1 MDNEKNLTAKE
12 TFALAVKNHKKNNL
26 KVAENLYNKI
36 LKIDSNHIET
46 IFSLGSLSAQTRK
59 FDKAKQLLQKAIQ
72 INPNYANSHFNL
84 GIVFKEL
91 GEYQKAINCYQKA
104 IQLNPSCTDAYLNL
118 GVVFE
123 DLKEHQKAI
132 SYYKKAIEIQPNYVK
147 AYYNLG
153 IIFNEL
159 EEHKKAISCYEKAI
173 EIQPNFTKAHNTLG
187 NVSEN
192 LGEYQKAISC
202 YEKAIEIQP
211 NFAEAHTNLGL
222 LLLLLSNFQKGLDEY
237 EWRKKV
243 PTRRDYKLNDIES
256 LEWQGEDL
264 TNKTILILSEQGVG
278 DTIQFARYLYMLQD
292 KYFATIIFRT
302 SKKLIHL
309 FSKSK
314 FKVISNDETLPEH
327 DFHKFLLSLPQIFYK
342 ETKTLPKQI
351 NYIPKNEKVF
361 SKWKDKLTKIDG
373 MKVGINWQG
382 DKDYKGDRLR
392 SIPLNFFD
400 QLFAIEKINFI
411 NLQKGFGVEQI
422 KNFKYKDKL
431 YDFSSEMDN
440 GKNAFEDTIGIM
452 QNLDL
457 VISAD
462 TSLVHF
468 SATLGIK
475 TWALLSFSPHWAWFL
490 KSTYSPWYEHV
501 KIYRQEE
508 FNKWDSIFDIVSICL
523 NFAKM
528 TRKILK

>member
-1 MDNEKNLTAKE
+1 MDNEKKNLTTKE

-36 LKIDSNHIET
+36 LEIDPNHIET

-104 IQLNPSCTDAYLNL
+104 IQLNPNYVDAYLNL
-118 GVVFE
+118 GVIFKNLKKHQNAINCYQKAIQLNPSCIDAYLNLGVLFE
-123 DLKEHQKAI
+123 NLKEHQKAI
-132 SYYKKAIEIQPNYVK
+132 SYYKKAIEIKPNYVK

-159 EEHKKAISCYEKAI
+159 EEREKAISYYKKAI
-173 EIQPNFTKAHNTLG
+173 EIQPDFAEAYNTLG

-192 LGEYQKAISC
+192 LGEHQKAIS
-202 YEKAIEIQP
+202 YYKKAIAIQP
-211 NFAEAHTNLGL
+211 DFAEAHTNLGL

-292 KYFATIIFRT
+292 KYFVTIIFRT

-327 DFHKFLLSLPQIFYK
+327 DFHKYLLSLPQIFYQK
-342 ETKTLPKQI
+342 TKNFSRQI
-351 NYIPKNEKVF
+351 NYIPKDIKIVA
-361 SKWKDKLTKIDG
+361 KWRNKLNSIKG
-373 MKVGINWQG
+373 LKVGINWQG

-400 QLFAIEKINFI
+400 KLFTIEKVNFI
-411 NLQKGFGVEQI
+411 NLQKGPGVEQI

-431 YDFSSEMDN
+431 YDFSSEVDN
-440 GKNAFEDTIGIM
+440 GKNAFEDTIGDFEKCRFSGYIRYRSASFVCYFGY
-452 QNLDL
+452 QNL
-457 VISAD
+457 AFA
-462 TSLVHF
+462 SLF
-468 SATLGIK
+468 S
-475 TWALLSFSPHWAWFL
+475 
-490 KSTYSPWYEHV
+490 
-501 KIYRQEE
+501 
-508 FNKWDSIFDIVSICL
+508 
-523 NFAKM
+523 
-528 TRKILK
+528 

>member
-1 MDNEKNLTAKE
+1 M
-12 TFALAVKNHKKNNL
+12 
-26 KVAENLYNKI
+26 
-36 LKIDSNHIET
+36 
-46 IFSLGSLSAQTRK
+46 
-59 FDKAKQLLQKAIQ
+59 LQKAIQ
-72 INPNYANSHFNL
+72 INPNYVNTHFNL

-91 GEYQKAINCYQKA
+91 EEYQKAIYCYEKA

-159 EEHKKAISCYEKAI
+159 EEHK
-173 EIQPNFTKAHNTLG
+173 
-187 NVSEN
+187 
-192 LGEYQKAISC
+192 KAISC

-264 TNKTILILSEQGVG
+264 TNKTILILSEQAVG

-292 KYFATIIFRT
+292 KYLATIIFRT

-314 FKVISNDETLPEH
+314 FKVISNDETLPKH
-327 DFHKFLLSLPQIFYK
+327 DFHKYLLSLPQIFYQK
-342 ETKTLPKQI
+342 TKNFSRQI
-351 NYIPKNEKVF
+351 NYIPKDTKIV
-361 SKWKDKLTKIDG
+361 SKWRNKLNSIKG
-373 MKVGINWQG
+373 LKVGINWQG
-382 DKDYKGDRLR
+382 SATYAGDRLR
-392 SIPLNFFD
+392 SIPLNYFER
-400 QLFAIEKINFI
+400 LFTIEKINFI
-411 NLQKGFGVEQI
+411 NLQKGFGTEQI

-431 YDFSSEMDN
+431 YDFSSEVDN
-440 GKNAFEDTIGIM
+440 GKNAFEDTIGIL
-452 QNLDL
+452 QNIDL
-457 VISAD
+457 VVTSD
-462 TSLVHF
+462 TALPHL
-468 SATLGIK
+468 SATLGVK
-475 TWALLSFSPHWAWFL
+475 TWLLLPYSPDWRWFL
-490 KSTYSPWYEHV
+490 ELKNSPWYEHV
-501 KIYRQEE
+501 KLYRQEE
-508 FNKWDSIFDIVSICL
+508 FNKWDSIFDIVKKDLVNLI
-523 NFAKM
+523 NE
-528 TRKILK
+528 